1 MKRMTG
7 RTHLLLVILC
17 LAMTASPSA
26 AADEASAT
34 PPVVHLS
41 LNSHAPVEAGGCR
54 LTFVIRNLLGV
65 DIEQMVA
72 ETVLFDRAGSVAALT
87 LFDFGALPEGRPR
100 VRQFDVTNV
109 ACDGIGQVLVN
120 GVGTCS
126 GTGLTP
132 ERCLDGLRLDSRTD
146 IEVLG

>member
-1 MKRMTG
+1 M
-7 RTHLLLVILC
+7 
-17 LAMTASPSA
+17 
-26 AADEASAT
+26 
-34 PPVVHLS
+34 S
-41 LNSHAPVEAGGCR
+41 LNSHAPVERGGCR

-126 GTGLTP
+126 GAGLTP
-132 ERCLDGLRLDSRTD
+132 ESCLDGLRLDSRTD